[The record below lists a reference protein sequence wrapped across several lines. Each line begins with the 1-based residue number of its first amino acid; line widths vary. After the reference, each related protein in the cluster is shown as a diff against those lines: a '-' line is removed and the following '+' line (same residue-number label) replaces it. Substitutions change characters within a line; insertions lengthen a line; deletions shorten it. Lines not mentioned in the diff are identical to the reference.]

1 MSPQDEIV
9 NKLSLPLDCC
19 LTKIG
24 NAYRRFHGMVS
35 NRPTNFSWVTEG
47 KLAGSGLP
55 VTPDEFQWLVDK
67 GIKSIVTVREVP
79 LPSKW
84 FDGGNIDYLHQM
96 VEDYGAP
103 TMEVLDETVN
113 YIDKNIRSGKPVLV
127 HCAAGKGRTGAV
139 LAAYMIKKENLTA
152 EEAIK
157 KIRLLRPG
165 SVQSITQETAL
176 SMYEKYL
183 KVKEGMK
190 DSYSGTE
197 SAMS

>member
-1 MSPQDEIV
+1 MGVIRSQKQTISKKHDIV
-9 NKLSLPLDCC
+9 NKVYRPLDCC

-24 NAYRRFHGMVS
+24 NAYRRFHGIIS
-35 NRPTNFSWVTEG
+35 DRPTNFSWVTEG

-55 VTPDEFQWLVDK
+55 VTEDEFKWLVDK

-79 LPSKW
+79 LPSQW
-84 FDGGNIDYLHQM
+84 FDGGEIDYMHLM

-103 TMEVLDETVN
+103 TMEVLDEAVN
-113 YIDKNIRSGKPVLV
+113 HIDKKIRSGKAVLV

-152 EEAIK
+152 DQAIE
-157 KIRLLRPG
+157 KIRLMRPG

-183 KVKEGMK
+183 KIKK
-190 DSYSGTE
+190 Q
-197 SAMS
+197 

>member
-1 MSPQDEIV
+1 MISD
-9 NKLSLPLDCC
+9 
-19 LTKIG
+19 
-24 NAYRRFHGMVS
+24 
-35 NRPTNFSWVTEG
+35 RPTNFSWVTEG

-55 VTPDEFQWLVDK
+55 ITEDEFRWVVDK
-67 GIKSIVTVREVP
+67 GIKSIVSVREVP

-84 FDGGNIDYLHQM
+84 FDGGEIDYLHLM

-103 TMEVLDETVN
+103 TIEVLDETVD
-113 YIDKNIRSGKPVLV
+113 YIDKKIGSGKAVLV

-152 EEAIK
+152 EQAIE
-157 KIRLLRPG
+157 KIRLMRPG

-183 KVKEGMK
+183 KTKK
-190 DSYSGTE
+190 Q
-197 SAMS
+197 

>member
-1 MSPQDEIV
+1 
-9 NKLSLPLDCC
+9 
-19 LTKIG
+19 
-24 NAYRRFHGMVS
+24 MVS
-35 NRPTNFSWVTEG
+35 DRPTNFSWVKEG

-55 VTPDEFQWLVDK
+55 VTPDEFRWIVDR

-79 LPSKW
+79 LPSPW
-84 FDGGNIDYLHQM
+84 FDGGDVDYLHLM

-103 TMEVLDETVN
+103 TIEVLDETVN
-113 YIDKNIRSGKPVLV
+113 YIDKNISSGNPVLV

-152 EEAIK
+152 VEAIK
-157 KIRLLRPG
+157 KIRHLRPG
-165 SVQSITQETAL
+165 SVQSTTQETAL

-183 KVKEGMK
+183 KVKKGMK